1 MVDAAIWFLSIEI
14 LGLLA
19 LPLSF
24 VLFHR
29 LPDRGYTLA
38 KPLALILGS
47 YSLWLLGLSHI
58 APNTRATIFGILVLG
73 GLIAVLLIWRN
84 RDSLLAFLKRE
95 WPGLLAAEGIFLGFF
110 IFWAFIVSEV
120 PAISH
125 TEKPMDFAF
134 LNAVLQSR
142 FFPVEDPWLAGQSI
156 SYYYFGHF
164 TMAFLTHLTGITSS
178 IAYNLSVSLVPAMA
192 AMGAFG
198 LVNNLIRLSGGSRL
212 TALGFGL
219 IAPALLLLAGNLEGA
234 LEFIHAQGW
243 GGDGFWAWIGVKG
256 LEAGA
261 AGSSAFPN
269 DFWWWW
275 RATRVIDTLQAGL
288 SLDYT
293 ITEFPFFSFILGDL
307 HPHVV
312 SLPFVI
318 LGLSLCLNL
327 FLSPARFG
335 PAWLWRH
342 PIESAAIALL
352 IGSLAFINAWDF
364 PLLAVLLSMV
374 LLLKAYGQNDG
385 DLSKATARSALML
398 LPILSVAVVLFLPF
412 YLTLASQ
419 VSGILPLTGVSTRP
433 ISFFLVMG
441 LFFFLGVSF
450 LLRQVGGLSMPARRE
465 APGVLLILVVSL
477 MPLAV
482 WIPIVYLIT
491 AISDGAA
498 AAITKVLT
506 RTLWVLPGLAF
517 VALAGGSAAQRV
529 LLKRDLVVAFPL
541 LLLAAAFFLLVGVE
555 LFFVA
560 DAFGNRM
567 NTVFKVYYQTW
578 LLLAIIGAYGLYFWY
593 SHGRVAAQA
602 GTTKQRRA
610 IPVAIRRA
618 LRPGRLAWTGVL
630 VLLLTASAY
639 YPVGAVLNR
648 TGITSPNHT
657 FSDNTLNGLAYVA
670 DADQG
675 EYAAIQWLRD
685 EAPWGRI
692 VEAVGDDYSEYGRIS
707 GSTGLPT
714 VLGWKGHEIQWRGN
728 TRLLDGREED
738 ITQIFQSDDPRL
750 VGRLL
755 KKYDVTYV
763 YLGRREKSAYGG
775 LRLPDLDGLLETV
788 FDQDGVVIYK
798 VVSGALGENKGD
810 SG

>member
-47 YSLWLLGLSHI
+47 YTLWLLGLSHI
-58 APNTRATIFGILVLG
+58 APNTRTTIFGILVLG
-73 GLIAVLLIWRN
+73 GLIAGLLIWRN
-84 RDSLLAFLKRE
+84 RDPLLAFLKRE
-95 WPGLLAAEGIFLGFF
+95 WPGLLAAEGIFLGFI

-243 GGDGFWAWIGVKG
+243 GGDGFWAWTGVKG

-275 RATRVIDTLQAGL
+275 RATRVIDTLQAGQ

-335 PAWLWRH
+335 PSWLWRH
-342 PIESAAIALL
+342 PIESAAVALL

-364 PLLAVLLSMV
+364 PLVAVLLSMV
-374 LLLKAYGQNDG
+374 VLLKAYGQNGG

-412 YLTLASQ
+412 YLTFGSQ

-441 LFFFLGVSF
+441 LFFFLSVSF
-450 LLRQVGGLSMPARRE
+450 LLRQINGLSLPARRE
-465 APGVLLILVVSL
+465 APGVLLILVVAL

-482 WIPIVYLIT
+482 WIPIVYVIT
-491 AISDGAA
+491 AISDGAGA
-498 AAITKVLT
+498 ATAKVLT

-529 LLKRDLVVAFPL
+529 L
-541 LLLAAAFFLLVGVE
+541 
-555 LFFVA
+555 
-560 DAFGNRM
+560 
-567 NTVFKVYYQTW
+567 Q
-578 LLLAIIGAYGLYFWY
+578 IG
-593 SHGRVAAQA
+593 
-602 GTTKQRRA
+602 RA
-610 IPVAIRRA
+610 HV
-618 LRPGRLAWTGVL
+618 
-630 VLLLTASAY
+630 
-639 YPVGAVLNR
+639 
-648 TGITSPNHT
+648 
-657 FSDNTLNGLAYVA
+657 
-670 DADQG
+670 
-675 EYAAIQWLRD
+675 
-685 EAPWGRI
+685 
-692 VEAVGDDYSEYGRIS
+692 
-707 GSTGLPT
+707 
-714 VLGWKGHEIQWRGN
+714 
-728 TRLLDGREED
+728 
-738 ITQIFQSDDPRL
+738 
-750 VGRLL
+750 
-755 KKYDVTYV
+755 
-763 YLGRREKSAYGG
+763 
-775 LRLPDLDGLLETV
+775 
-788 FDQDGVVIYK
+788 
-798 VVSGALGENKGD
+798 
-810 SG
+810 

>member
-84 RDSLLAFLKRE
+84 REPLLAFLKRE
-95 WPGLLAAEGIFLGFF
+95 WPGLLAAEGVFLGFF

-120 PAISH
+120 PAINH

-275 RATRVIDTLQAGL
+275 RATRVIDTLQAGQ

-293 ITEFPFFSFILGDL
+293 ITEFPMFSFLLGDL

-342 PIESAAIALL
+342 PIESAAVALL

-374 LLLKAYGQNDG
+374 VLLKAYGQNGG
-385 DLSKATARSALML
+385 DLPDATARSALML

-412 YLTLASQ
+412 YLT
-419 VSGILPLTGVSTRP
+419 
-433 ISFFLVMG
+433 
-441 LFFFLGVSF
+441 
-450 LLRQVGGLSMPARRE
+450 
-465 APGVLLILVVSL
+465 
-477 MPLAV
+477 
-482 WIPIVYLIT
+482 
-491 AISDGAA
+491 
-498 AAITKVLT
+498 
-506 RTLWVLPGLAF
+506 
-517 VALAGGSAAQRV
+517 
-529 LLKRDLVVAFPL
+529 
-541 LLLAAAFFLLVGVE
+541 
-555 LFFVA
+555 
-560 DAFGNRM
+560 
-567 NTVFKVYYQTW
+567 
-578 LLLAIIGAYGLYFWY
+578 
-593 SHGRVAAQA
+593 
-602 GTTKQRRA
+602 
-610 IPVAIRRA
+610 
-618 LRPGRLAWTGVL
+618 
-630 VLLLTASAY
+630 
-639 YPVGAVLNR
+639 
-648 TGITSPNHT
+648 
-657 FSDNTLNGLAYVA
+657 
-670 DADQG
+670 
-675 EYAAIQWLRD
+675 
-685 EAPWGRI
+685 
-692 VEAVGDDYSEYGRIS
+692 
-707 GSTGLPT
+707 
-714 VLGWKGHEIQWRGN
+714 
-728 TRLLDGREED
+728 
-738 ITQIFQSDDPRL
+738 
-750 VGRLL
+750 
-755 KKYDVTYV
+755 
-763 YLGRREKSAYGG
+763 
-775 LRLPDLDGLLETV
+775 
-788 FDQDGVVIYK
+788 
-798 VVSGALGENKGD
+798 
-810 SG
+810 

>member
-1 MVDAAIWFLSIEI
+1 MVDAAIWLLSIEI

-19 LPLSF
+19 LPLGF

-47 YSLWLLGLSHI
+47 YVLWLLGLSHI
-58 APNTRATIFGILVLG
+58 APNTRSTILGILVLG
-73 GLIAVLLIWRN
+73 GLIAFLLIWQKREAL
-84 RDSLLAFLKRE
+84 RAFLKRE
-95 WPGLLAAEGIFLGFF
+95 WRGLLVAEGVFLGFF
-110 IFWAFIVSEV
+110 IFWALIVSEV

-164 TMAFLTHLTGITSS
+164 TMAFLTHLTGITSN
-178 IAYNLSVSLVPAMA
+178 IGYNLSVSLVPAMA

-212 TALGFGL
+212 AAIGFGL
-219 IAPALLLLAGNLEGA
+219 TAPALLLLAGNLEGA
-234 LEFIHAQGW
+234 LEFVHAQGW
-243 GGDGFWAWIGVKG
+243 GGDGFWAWTGVKG

-261 AGSSAFPN
+261 SGSGVFPN

-275 RATRVIDTLQAGL
+275 RATRVIDTLSAGQ

-293 ITEFPFFSFILGDL
+293 ITEFPFFSFLLGDL

-318 LGLSLCLNL
+318 MGLSLCLNL
-327 FLSPARFG
+327 FLSPSKFG
-335 PAWLWRH
+335 LAWLWRH
-342 PIESAAIALL
+342 PVESVAIALL
-352 IGSLAFINAWDF
+352 LGSLAFINAWDF

-374 LLLKAYGQNDG
+374 VLLKAYGQNEG
-385 DLSKATARSALML
+385 DLPAAAARSALML
-398 LPILSVAVVLFLPF
+398 LPILAVAVILFLPY
-412 YLTLASQ
+412 YLTVGSQ

-433 ISFFLVMG
+433 ISFLLVMG
-441 LFFFLGVSF
+441 LLFFLGVSF
-450 LLRQVGGLSMPARRE
+450 VLRQMGGLSRPAQRE
-465 APGVLLILVVSL
+465 APAILLVMVVSFL
-477 MPLAV
+477 PLAV
-482 WIPIVYLIT
+482 WT
-491 AISDGAA
+491 AIVLVITGFSDGAA
-498 AAITKVLT
+498 AAITKAGT
-506 RTLWVLPGLAF
+506 RTLWVLPGLAI
-517 VALAGGSAAQRV
+517 VVLAGCSGTQRV
-529 LLKRDLVVAFPL
+529 LLRRDMVVAFPL
-541 LLLAAAFFLLVGVE
+541 LLLAAAFYLLVGVE

-560 DAFGNRM
+560 DSFGNRM

-578 LLLAIIGAYGLYFWY
+578 LLLAIIGAYGLYFWF
-593 SHGRVAAQA
+593 SHSRATVQA
-602 GTTKQRRA
+602 GTTEQR
-610 IPVAIRRA
+610 PVAPIAVRWP
-618 LRPGRLAWTGVL
+618 LRSGRQAWTGVL
-630 VLLLTASAY
+630 VLLLVASAY
-639 YPVGAVLNR
+639 YPVGAVLDR
-648 TGITSPNHT
+648 TGITGQRHT
-657 FSDNTLNGLAYVA
+657 FSDNTLDGLAFVA
-670 DADQG
+670 DADRG
-675 EYAAIQWLRD
+675 EYAAIEWLRD
-685 EAPWGRI
+685 RAPWGRI

-714 VLGWKGHEIQWRGN
+714 ILGWKGHELQWRGG

-738 ITQIFQSDDPRL
+738 ITKIYQSDDPQV

-788 FDQDGVVIYK
+788 FEQDGVVIYK
-798 VVSGALGENKGD
+798 VASGI
-810 SG
+810 

>member
-1 MVDAAIWFLSIEI
+1 MLDVAIWLLSIEI

-19 LPLSF
+19 LPLGF

-38 KPLALILGS
+38 KPLSLILGS
-47 YSLWLLGLSHI
+47 YLLWVLGLSHI
-58 APNTRATIFGILVLG
+58 APNTRVTILGILIFGSLV
-73 GLIAVLLIWRN
+73 AFLLIWRN
-84 RDSLLAFLKRE
+84 RETWLAFLKRE
-95 WPGLLAAEGIFLGFF
+95 WRGLLAAEGVFLGFF
-110 IFWAFIVSEV
+110 IFWALIVSEV
-120 PAISH
+120 PAINH

-164 TMAFLTHLTGITSS
+164 TMAFLTHLTGIASS
-178 IAYNLSVSLVPAMA
+178 TAYNLSVSLVAAMA

-198 LVNNLIRLSGGSRL
+198 LVYNLIRLSGGHRMA
-212 TALGFGL
+212 ALGFGL
-219 IAPALLLLAGNLEGA
+219 IAPVLLLLAGNLEGV
-234 LEFIHAQGW
+234 LEFINALGW
-243 GGDGFWAWIGVKG
+243 GGDGFWAWAGVKG
-256 LEAGA
+256 LEAGG

-275 RATRVIDTLQAGL
+275 RATRVIDTLAAGQ

-293 ITEFPFFSFILGDL
+293 ITEFPMFSFLLGDL

-318 LGLSLCLNL
+318 LGLSLCLNV
-327 FLSPARFG
+327 FLSPVKFG
-335 PAWLWRH
+335 PTWLWRH

-352 IGSLAFINAWDF
+352 LGSLAFINTWDF

-374 LLLKAYGQNDG
+374 VLVKAYGQNDG
-385 DLSKATARSALML
+385 DLAAAAAHSALML

-412 YLTLASQ
+412 YLTFGSQ
-419 VSGILPLTGVSTRP
+419 ASGILPLTGVGTRP

-441 LFFFLGVSF
+441 LLFFLGVSF
-450 LLRQVGGLSMPARRE
+450 VLRQMGELTLPARRE
-465 APGVLLILVVSL
+465 APSVLLILVVSL
-477 MPLAV
+477 LPLAV
-482 WIPIVYLIT
+482 WTAIVFTIT
-491 AISDGAA
+491 AFSDGAA

-506 RTLWVLPGLAF
+506 RILWVLPGLAI
-517 VALAGGSAAQRV
+517 VALAGFSSAQRA
-529 LLKRDLVVAFPL
+529 LFRRDLVLAFPL
-541 LLLAAAFFLLVGVE
+541 LLLAAAFYLLAGVE
-555 LFFVA
+555 LYFVA
-560 DAFGNRM
+560 DSFGNRM

-578 LLLAIIGAYGLYFWY
+578 LLLAIIGAYGLYFWF
-593 SHGRVAAQA
+593 SHSRVTVQA
-602 GTTKQRRA
+602 STAGLLPNA
-610 IPVAIRRA
+610 PSALRRA
-618 LRPGRLAWTGVL
+618 LRPGRHAWTGVL
-630 VLLLTASAY
+630 LLLLIASAY

-648 TGITSPNHT
+648 TGITGQHHT
-657 FSDNTLNGLAYVA
+657 FSDNTLNGLAFVA
-670 DADQG
+670 DADRG

-685 EAPWGRI
+685 QAPWGRI
-692 VEAVGDDYSEYGRIS
+692 VEAVGDDYSDYGRIS

-714 VLGWKGHEIQWRGN
+714 VLGWKGHELQWRGSS
-728 TRLLDGREED
+728 RLLDGREED
-738 ITQIFQSDDPRL
+738 ITTIFQSDDPRL

-788 FDQDGVVIYK
+788 FEQDGVVIYK
-798 VVSGALGENKGD
+798 VVSGALGGN
-810 SG
+810 